1 VPLDP
6 EAQDVLEQQVAAG
19 RPTWSTIGPVAARQ
33 QFAET
38 RTASG
43 GPRPDTVS
51 ATDHMIMRDGQR
63 LALRLYRPKSASP
76 KALLPTVLW
85 AHGGGWVVGSI
96 DTHDGTCGQL
106 AAQADI
112 AVLSVDYRLA
122 PEHAFPAA
130 FDDMVTALD
139 WASHEGDAIGI
150 DPHLLAL
157 GGDSA
162 GGNVAAAAALWA
174 RDRAMNNV
182 RFQLLAYPVTD
193 CVTTTASYAL
203 FADGFGL
210 TRTSM
215 QWFIDQYVPRTGDRS
230 DWRAAPLRAASVAG
244 VCPAMVITAGY
255 DPLRDEGRA
264 YAARL
269 RDEGGGC
276 DLVEFGGMMH
286 GFFGMSALLH
296 GGRRAIAVSAL
307 ALNEAL
313 VDRAE

>member
-1 VPLDP
+1 MPLDP
-6 EAQDVLEQQVAAG
+6 EALELLELQAAAG
-19 RPTWSTIGPVAARQ
+19 RPAWTAIGPVAARV

-43 GPRPDTVS
+43 GPRPDTVRV
-51 ATDHMIMRDGQR
+51 ADHTIVRDGRR
-63 LALRLYRPKSASP
+63 LPVRLYRPASASP

-85 AHGGGWVVGSI
+85 AHGGGWVLGNI
-96 DTHDGTCGQL
+96 ETHDGTCGQL
-106 AAQADI
+106 AAQADV

-122 PEHAFPAA
+122 PEAPFPAA
-130 FDDMVTALD
+130 FDDMVAALD
-139 WASHEGDAIGI
+139 WASHEGDSIGI

-162 GGNVAAAAALWA
+162 GGNLAASAALWA
-174 RDRAMNNV
+174 RDRALNNV
-182 RFQLLAYPVTD
+182 RFQLLVYPVTD
-193 CVTTTASYAL
+193 CVTATASYAR

-210 TRTSM
+210 TRDAM
-215 QWFIDQYVPRTGDRS
+215 QWFIDHYVPQAGDRR
-230 DWRAAPLRAASVAG
+230 DWRAAPLRVSSVAG

-264 YAARL
+264 YAKRL

-276 DLVEFGGMMH
+276 DHVEFGGMIH
-286 GFFGMSALLH
+286 GFFGMSAVLH
-296 GGRRAIAVSAL
+296 GARRAISTAAL
-307 ALNEAL
+307 AVNEAL

>member
-1 VPLDP
+1 MPLDP
-6 EAQDVLEQQVAAG
+6 EAQEVLELQVAAG
-19 RPTWSTIGPVAARQ
+19 RPAWSSIGPVAARL
-33 QFAET
+33 QFSET
-38 RTASG
+38 RIASG

-51 ATDHMIMRDGQR
+51 VADHTIARDGR
-63 LALRLYRPKSASP
+63 HLPVRLYRPTSASP

-85 AHGGGWVVGSI
+85 AHGGGWMVGSI
-96 DTHDGTCGQL
+96 ETHDGTCGQL
-106 AAQADI
+106 AAQAGV

-122 PEHAFPAA
+122 PEAPFPAA
-130 FDDMVTALD
+130 FDDVVTALD

-162 GGNVAAAAALWA
+162 GGNVAASAALWA

-182 RFQLLAYPVTD
+182 RFQLLVYPVTD
-193 CVTTTASYAL
+193 CVTATASYAL
-203 FADGFGL
+203 FAEGFGL
-210 TRTSM
+210 TRASM
-215 QWFIDQYVPRTGDRS
+215 QWFIDQYVPQAGDRS

-264 YAARL
+264 YARRL

-276 DLVEFGGMMH
+276 DHLEFGGMMH
-286 GFFGMSALLH
+286 GFFGMGAVLH
-296 GGRRAIAVSAL
+296 GARRAVATAAL

-313 VDRAE
+313 IERAE

>member
-6 EAQDVLEQQVAAG
+6 EAQEVLELQVAAG
-19 RPTWSTIGPVAARQ
+19 RPAWSTIGPVAARQ

-38 RTASG
+38 RTTSG
-43 GPRPDTVS
+43 GPRPDTVR
-51 ATDHMIMRDGQR
+51 ATDHTIVRDGR
-63 LALRLYRPKSASP
+63 SLAVRLYRPAAASP
-76 KALLPTVLW
+76 KALLPTLLW
-85 AHGGGWVVGSI
+85 AHGGGWVVGNI
-96 DTHDGTCGQL
+96 ETHDGTCGQL

-122 PEHAFPAA
+122 PEHPFPAP

-139 WASHEGDAIGI
+139 WASHEGDSIGM
-150 DPHLLAL
+150 DPHLLAV

-162 GGNVAAAAALWA
+162 GGNLAAAAALWA

-182 RFQLLAYPVTD
+182 RFQLLVYPVTD
-193 CVTTTASYAL
+193 CVTTTASYAR

-210 TRTSM
+210 TRDSM
-215 QWFIDQYVPRTGDRS
+215 QWFIDQYVPRAPDRS
-230 DWRAAPLRAASVAG
+230 DWRAAPLRAASLGG
-244 VCPAMVITAGY
+244 VCLAMVITAGF

-264 YAARL
+264 YARRL

-276 DLVEFGGMMH
+276 DHVEFGGMIH

-296 GGRRAIAVSAL
+296 GGRRAIATSAL